1 MNLTVFI
8 IACLLIAIV
17 LILLPLLMSRKAEK
31 ELKNENEWEKIK
43 SFENNINKKIRKK
56 IK

>member
-8 IACLLIAIV
+8 ISCLLIAIV

-43 SFENNINKKIRKK
+43 NFGNKNNKKIRKK

>member
-43 SFENNINKKIRKK
+43 NFGNKINKKIRKK